1 MVLAQQGKP
10 PLENVRNLE
19 GVCVFACTR
28 VHVHI
33 SVLRLRGF
41 TINVIEARDLR
52 NAQTCQCLD
61 SNITSEVSEWSCN
74 R

>member
-19 GVCVFACTR
+19 GVCVCACTH

-52 NAQTCQCLD
+52 NAQTALTVTLPQRFLSGTVTD
-61 SNITSEVSEWSCN
+61 RN
-74 R
+74 